1 MQSFS
6 KRLIIILKKRNK
18 TKKNPKKTKQ
28 SAETQTF
35 HWDLSNKKH
44 PSKTFS
50 VSLSC
55 SVLNSL
61 LTKRSL
67 CKQGKAKS
75 GTLAG
80 GWWASDGYGCGW
92 LPCWLIGCRHDSAPG
107 DTRPGGNAVV
117 SANHLLTLHC
127 RYVHVCVV
135 YASVIFKFSQGQ
147 DGRQVDVLYDRD
159 EQKTS

>member
-6 KRLIIILKKRNK
+6 KRLIIIILKKRNK
-18 TKKNPKKTKQ
+18 TKNPQKNKTKCWNPDISLGSFQ
-28 SAETQTF
+28 Q
-35 HWDLSNKKH
+35 KH